1 MDTVLKIDQEVSLAS
16 YTTFGIG
23 GAAEYFAVA
32 SSEEELT
39 LLTEYARGH
48 DLRVSVLGGGS
59 NLLVSDSGVKGLVI
73 KNEIKGITHK
83 AENEKVLVT
92 AGAGDGWDAFVL
104 RTVEEGWWG
113 LENLSAIPGT
123 VGATPIQNVGAYGVE
138 VGNLIKEVKVYSL
151 REQKFIAMTKDECR
165 FGYRDSIFKSEA
177 GKDLIVV
184 SVTYLLSTT
193 PNPQIH
199 YKDLAEY
206 FSNHSGTPSQVEI
219 RDAVV
224 EIRSKKFPDWKQL
237 GTAGSFFKNPIVST
251 EHFNELSKQYEGLPG
266 YPTGEGT
273 VKVSLGWILD
283 KVCELRGAREG
294 QVGTYENQSLVL
306 INYGGATASDISN
319 FAETVKDKVFEK
331 TKISIEMEPTRW

>member
-1 MDTVLKIDQEVSLAS
+1 MCPEVKKDVPLAP
-16 YTTFGIG
+16 YTTFGVG
-23 GAAEYFAVA
+23 GVAEYFAVA
-32 SSEEELT
+32 SNEEELA
-39 LLTEYARGH
+39 LLTEYARER

-59 NLLVSDSGVKGLVI
+59 NLLVSDSGVEGLVI

-92 AGAGDGWDAFVL
+92 AGAGEEWDAFVL
-104 RTVEEGWWG
+104 RTVETGWWG

-138 VGNLIKEVKVYSL
+138 EGNLIEEVKVYVL
-151 REQKFIAMTKDECR
+151 REQKYITMTKDECR

-184 SVTYLLSTT
+184 SVTYSLSTIPT
-193 PNPQIH
+193 PQIH

-206 FSNHSGTPSQVEI
+206 FSNHLGIPSQLEI

-224 EIRSKKFPDWKQL
+224 LIRSKKFPDWKKF
-237 GTAGSFFKNPIVST
+237 GTAGSFFKNPIIST

-266 YPTGEGT
+266 YPAGDGT
-273 VKVSLGWILD
+273 VKVALGWILD
-283 KVCELRGAREG
+283 KVCELRGVREG
-294 QVGTYENQSLVL
+294 QLGTYENQSLVL
-306 INYGGATASDISN
+306 VNYGGATASDVSN
-319 FAETVKDKVFEK
+319 FAEGVKDKVFKK

>member
-1 MDTVLKIDQEVSLAS
+1 MCPEIKKDVSLAP

-23 GAAEYFAVA
+23 GTAEYFAVA

-39 LLTEYARGH
+39 LLTEHAHEH

-73 KNEIKGITHK
+73 KNEIKGITHQT
-83 AENEKVLVT
+83 ENEKVLVT
-92 AGAGDGWDAFVL
+92 AGAGEEWDAFVH

-113 LENLSAIPGT
+113 IENLSVIPGT

-138 VGNLIKEVKVYSL
+138 VGNLIEEVKVYSL
-151 REQKFIAMTKDECR
+151 REQKFIAMTKDDCR

-184 SVTYLLSTT
+184 SVTYSLSTT
-193 PNPQIH
+193 PSPQIH

-206 FSNHSGTPSQVEI
+206 FSNHSHTPSQLEI
-219 RDAVV
+219 RNAVV
-224 EIRSKKFPDWKQL
+224 EIRSKKFPDWKKF
-237 GTAGSFFKNPIVST
+237 GTAGSFFKNPVIST
-251 EHFNELSKQYEGLPG
+251 EHFNELAKQYEGLPG
-266 YPTGEGT
+266 YPTGDGA

-283 KVCELRGAREG
+283 KVCELRGARAG

-319 FAETVKDKVFEK
+319 FAETVKNKVFEK

>member
-1 MDTVLKIDQEVSLAS
+1 MCPEVKKDVPLAP
-16 YTTFGIG
+16 YTTFGVG
-23 GAAEYFAVA
+23 GVAEYFAVA
-32 SSEEELT
+32 SNEEELA
-39 LLTEYARGH
+39 LLTEYARER

-59 NLLVSDSGVKGLVI
+59 NLLVSDSGVEGLVI

-92 AGAGDGWDAFVL
+92 AGAGEEWDAFVL
-104 RTVEEGWWG
+104 RTVETGWWG

-138 VGNLIKEVKVYSL
+138 VGNLIEEVKVYVL
-151 REQKFIAMTKDECR
+151 REQKYITMTKDECR

-184 SVTYLLSTT
+184 SVTYSLSTIPT
-193 PNPQIH
+193 PQIH

-206 FSNHSGTPSQVEI
+206 FSNHLGIPSQLEI

-224 EIRSKKFPDWKQL
+224 LIRSKKFPDWKKF
-237 GTAGSFFKNPIVST
+237 GTAGSFFKNPIIST

-266 YPTGEGT
+266 YPAGDGT
-273 VKVSLGWILD
+273 VKVALGWILD
-283 KVCELRGAREG
+283 KVCELRGVREG
-294 QVGTYENQSLVL
+294 QLGTYENQSLVL
-306 INYGGATASDISN
+306 VNYGGATASDVSN
-319 FAETVKDKVFEK
+319 FAEGVKDKVFKK

>member
-16 YTTFGIG
+16 YTTLGVG
-23 GAAEYFAVA
+23 GVAEYFAIA

-39 LLTEYARGH
+39 LLTEYAREH

-59 NLLVSDSGVKGLVI
+59 NLVVSDSGVKGLVI
-73 KNEIKGITHK
+73 KNEIKGISHET
-83 AENEKVLVT
+83 ENEKVLVT
-92 AGAGDGWDAFVL
+92 AGAGDGWDTFVEH
-104 RTVEEGWWG
+104 TVEEGWWG

-138 VGNLIKEVKVYSL
+138 VGNLIEEVRVYSL
-151 REQKFIAMTKDECR
+151 REQKFLTLTQAECR
-165 FGYRDSIFKSEA
+165 FGYRDSVFKSEE
-177 GKDLIVV
+177 GKGLVVV
-184 SVTYLLSTT
+184 SVTYSLSTT
-193 PNPQIH
+193 PDPQIH

-206 FSNHSGTPSQVEI
+206 FSNHSGIPSQLEI
-219 RDAVV
+219 RNAVI

-251 EHFNELSKQYEGLPG
+251 EHFNELSKQYVGLPG
-266 YPTGEGT
+266 YPTDEGM

-283 KVCELRGAREG
+283 KVCDLRGARAG

-306 INYGGATASDISN
+306 INYGGATSVDINS
-319 FAETVKDKVFEK
+319 FAEKIKETVLAK
-331 TKISIEMEPTRW
+331 TKISIEMEPQRW

>member
-1 MDTVLKIDQEVSLAS
+1 MSPEVKKGILLAP

-39 LLTEYARGH
+39 LLAKYAREH
-48 DLRVSVLGGGS
+48 NLRVSILGEGS

-92 AGAGDGWDAFVL
+92 AGAGEGWDAFVL
-104 RTVEEGWWG
+104 RTVETGWWG

-138 VGNLIKEVKVYSL
+138 VGNLIEEVKVYSL
-151 REQKFIAMTKDECR
+151 REQKFITMNSDECH

-184 SVTYLLSTT
+184 SVTYSLSTA

-206 FSNHSGTPSQVEI
+206 FSDHTNEPSQKEI
-219 RDAVV
+219 RNAVIL
-224 EIRSKKFPDWKQL
+224 IRSKKFPDWSQL
-237 GTAGSFFKNPIVST
+237 GTAGSFFKNPVIST
-251 EHFNELSKQYEGLPG
+251 EHYNELTKQYDGLPG
-266 YPTGEGT
+266 YPAGDGT
-273 VKVSLGWILD
+273 IKVSLGWILD
-283 KVCELRGAREG
+283 KVCNLRGARTG

-306 INYGGATASDISN
+306 INYGGATAVDVN
-319 FAETVKDKVFEK
+319 AFAESVKEEVFKK
-331 TKISIEMEPTRW
+331 TKILIEMEPQRW